1 MRVLHTSDWHV
12 GKKLGR
18 YDRADEHREVI
29 AEVVGI
35 AETEEVDLVLHS
47 GDLFDRP
54 LPPIDALNIAL
65 DGLVGLSRGGERPVV
80 VIAGNHDSP
89 GFFDAL
95 APFLRTVNVH
105 LVGGIKRPDDGGVL
119 DLDTAAGR
127 AVVSAFPFLRE
138 GRSFEVWE
146 PPEEHYKKYADRL
159 RSISEAYSAY
169 ATELA
174 GTDAVTFL
182 VAHFLVGGAKV
193 HGHGAPRG
201 ERELHMGEAYTATA
215 EAIPPGPQ
223 YVALGHIHAPQKV
236 PGAKVPAEYAG
247 SLLELD
253 FGEAGEQKR
262 VVIVDVEPGLPA
274 TVRSVPL
281 RAGRRLLRPRGPWEE
296 IVGLEGIHDSY
307 LDLTVDTAGP
317 DPGLAERAF
326 EEFDHLVKVRAEYP
340 RVEPEG
346 FPAEHRT
353 LAEQYRDYYVEA
365 NEAEPP
371 DELIAAFAS
380 VLEEVTGAAG

>member
-1 MRVLHTSDWHV
+1 V

-18 YDRADEHREVI
+18 YDRSDEFREVI
-29 AEVVGI
+29 SEVVGI
-35 AETEEVDLVLHS
+35 ADEEDVDLVLHS

-54 LPPIDALNIAL
+54 LPPVDALNIAF
-65 DGLVGLSRGGERPVV
+65 DGLVALSGGGLRPVV

-105 LVGGIKRPDDGGVL
+105 LVGGIKRPDEGAVL
-119 DLDTAAGR
+119 DLGTPGGR

-146 PPEEHYKKYADRL
+146 PPEDHYKKYADRL
-159 RSISEAYSAY
+159 RGISEAYSKHA
-169 ATELA
+169 AELA

-193 HGHGAPRG
+193 HGHGARRG

-223 YVALGHIHAPQKV
+223 YVAMGHIHAPQKV
-236 PGAKVPAEYAG
+236 PGAKVPAQYAG

-253 FGEAGEQKR
+253 FGESGEEKR
-262 VVIVDVEPGLPA
+262 VVIVEVEPGLPA
-274 TVRSVPL
+274 VVRSVAL
-281 RAGRRLLRPRGPWEE
+281 SGGRRLLRPRGSWDE
-296 IVGLEGIHDSY
+296 ILTMDGIHDAY

-326 EEFDHLVKVRAEYP
+326 DEFEHLVRVHPEYP
-340 RVEPEG
+340 RIEAQVG
-346 FPAEHRT
+346 AAEHRT
-353 LAEQYRDYYVEA
+353 LSELYYDYYVDVH
-365 NEAEPP
+365 EAEPP
-371 DELIAAFAS
+371 EPLVEAFAA
-380 VLEEVTGAAG
+380 VLEEVAGAAG

>member
-35 AETEEVDLVLHS
+35 AEAEEVDLVLHS

-119 DLDTAAGR
+119 DLDTVAGR

-262 VVIVDVEPGLPA
+262 VVIVEVEPGLPA

-296 IVGLEGIHDSY
+296 ILGLDGVHDAY

-326 EEFDHLVKVRAEYP
+326 DEFDHLVKVRAEYP

-346 FPAEHRT
+346 LSAEHRT
-353 LAEQYRDYYVEA
+353 LPEQYRDYYVEA